1 MTMPTYWKFFTT
13 FFRIGLFTIGGGY
26 VMLPMIE
33 NEVVEKNKWIE
44 KPDFLDLLAVSQTV
58 PGVFAVNMS
67 INIGYR
73 LRKIPGALACA
84 AGCVL
89 PSFLIILAIA
99 LFFHRFEDN
108 HAVRS
113 IFKGIRPAVVA
124 LIAAPCIKLAKSA
137 GIKLSNVWLPVV
149 AVAAICFLKVSPVY
163 IILLVCVGGFVY
175 ARFVKPQE

>member
-67 INIGYR
+67 INIG
-73 LRKIPGALACA
+73 
-84 AGCVL
+84 
-89 PSFLIILAIA
+89 
-99 LFFHRFEDN
+99 
-108 HAVRS
+108 
-113 IFKGIRPAVVA
+113 
-124 LIAAPCIKLAKSA
+124 
-137 GIKLSNVWLPVV
+137 
-149 AVAAICFLKVSPVY
+149 
-163 IILLVCVGGFVY
+163 
-175 ARFVKPQE
+175 